1 MCFKENMFGD
11 TKNVDGVEKEEKI
24 RGSKKYIHGVKK
36 MFTDFKIYS
45 HGLANY
51 VRGLRYVQQFW
62 C

>member
-1 MCFKENMFGD
+1 MLTGLK
-11 TKNVDGVEKEEKI
+11 KKKI